1 MILTKMFFNH
11 MESVFFNHMESVF
24 LLSGDTKLMW
34 EANLRI
40 ETKIRLEKF
49 ANAKRD
55 TNKIGISLRQETQ
68 MVQVTWHSVRH
79 MDSE

>member
-1 MILTKMFFNH
+1 MFFNH
-11 MESVFFNHMESVF
+11 MEFVF
-24 LLSGDTKLMW
+24 LLSGDTKLVW

-49 ANAKRD
+49 ADAKRD

-68 MVQVTWHSVRH
+68 MV
-79 MDSE
+79 